1 MTTDTFSM
9 TEKLNSMLNRN
20 IVHFTY
26 TKKNG
31 ETRHARGTKS
41 SKIIT
46 EKYGEDKLPSGN
58 GAPKEG
64 VIAYF
69 DLDKEAWRSF
79 QVGSLVS
86 IDNDDL
92 DEGNLNLI

>member
-1 MTTDTFSM
+1 MLKEGM
-9 TEKLNSMLNRN
+9 TEKLNTMLGRN

-41 SKIIT
+41 TKIIT
-46 EKYGEDKLPSGN
+46 EKYGEENLPSGN
-58 GAPKEG
+58 GTPKDG

-79 QVGSLVS
+79 QVGFLVS

-92 DEGNLNLI
+92 DEGDLNMI

>member
-1 MTTDTFSM
+1 MTKETM
-9 TEKLNSMLNRN
+9 LEKLNRMLSRN

-31 ETRHARGTKS
+31 ETRHARGTKAPS
-41 SKIIT
+41 IIT
-46 EKYGEDKLPSGN
+46 ERYGEDKLPTGN
-58 GAPKEG
+58 GEPKIG

-79 QVGSLVS
+79 QITSLVS
-86 IDNDDL
+86 IDNDDI